1 MSPWHSVRSR
11 SALMMLVVL
20 ICGQARAAD
29 TPAKP
34 SGSLALV
41 PADASL
47 YVSSLRLREQLDIAR
62 RSKAWRRFTEIPAVQ
77 MGWQVA
83 QPQLNDPNGPLAT
96 MRRFFEVPDNKQL
109 LQLLGDMV
117 SSEVFVYG
125 DASLAQFATVFLEA
139 YGSVQAS
146 NLVEVI
152 RDATNPA
159 SAADRE
165 TRVERQAER
174 SREVTRAFL
183 TELAAHVDDLTIPN
197 VVIGFQLSDT
207 EPAQAQLKRLEMIA
221 RLLVQ
226 NPQLPERL
234 KHVQIDDIDY
244 LTLALDGGLVP
255 WQEIPWQ
262 RLEDQP
268 EEFAPLVA
276 KLKTL
281 TMNVTLGVRG
291 KYLLLSIGSSN
302 EHLARLGKGD
312 LLVDRPELK
321 PLARFAAH
329 RLAGVGFYDSR
340 LRTAV
345 GTSKK
350 DFDQISDAAAELI
363 AELKL
368 SKPLAERVTTDL
380 RRLIADVKRFVPDI
394 GAMLGFSLLT
404 DRGIEAYTYDWSENL
419 LLDGSKPL
427 SLLDHLGGRPLAALV
442 VRGKYDPQQWDLL
455 AKWVGIGYGYLREFA
470 LPEMEPDDRARFDRD
485 RRDRPAADRTL
496 RRRHAR
502 PADPGPGR

>member
-1 MSPWHSVRSR
+1 
-11 SALMMLVVL
+11 
-20 ICGQARAAD
+20 
-29 TPAKP
+29 
-34 SGSLALV
+34 
-41 PADASL
+41 
-47 YVSSLRLREQLDIAR
+47 
-62 RSKAWRRFTEIPAVQ
+62 

-234 KHVQIDDIDY
+234 KHVQSTI
-244 LTLALDGGLVP
+244 
-255 WQEIPWQ
+255 
-262 RLEDQP
+262 
-268 EEFAPLVA
+268 
-276 KLKTL
+276 
-281 TMNVTLGVRG
+281 
-291 KYLLLSIGSSN
+291 SITSRSRSST
-302 EHLARLGKGD
+302 
-312 LLVDRPELK
+312 
-321 PLARFAAH
+321 AA
-329 RLAGVGFYDSR
+329 
-340 LRTAV
+340 
-345 GTSKK
+345 
-350 DFDQISDAAAELI
+350 
-363 AELKL
+363 
-368 SKPLAERVTTDL
+368 
-380 RRLIADVKRFVPDI
+380 
-394 GAMLGFSLLT
+394 
-404 DRGIEAYTYDWSENL
+404 WS
-419 LLDGSKPL
+419 
-427 SLLDHLGGRPLAALV
+427 
-442 VRGKYDPQQWDLL
+442 
-455 AKWVGIGYGYLREFA
+455 
-470 LPEMEPDDRARFDRD
+470 
-485 RRDRPAADRTL
+485 
-496 RRRHAR
+496 
-502 PADPGPGR
+502 PGRKSPGSASKISRRNSLRSWPSSRR